1 MSLTNKIFKNIAW
14 QIIIRI
20 LNILIGVFNLGLIA
34 RILGQ
39 TGFGFYTTIFAFLQ
53 MAMILVDF
61 GLYLTL
67 LREIS
72 TTKEKQEENR
82 ITNNI
87 FTAIISFLF
96 FI

>member
-1 MSLTNKIFKNIAW
+1 MSLANKIFKNTVW
-14 QIIIRI
+14 QVIIRI
-20 LNILIGVFNLGLIA
+20 FNIVIGVLNLGLIA

-72 TTKEKQEENR
+72 TTKEKQEEN
-82 ITNNI
+82 
-87 FTAIISFLF
+87 
-96 FI
+96 